1 MPFVQDVLREKGT
14 EVQTIAPEASVMEA
28 IQRMNQQKIGALVV
42 TQDDRIVGIFT
53 ERDVLRRVVCDPRR
67 PQDITV
73 EEVMTSEVVCCP
85 PTTDLDD
92 ISAVIKNRRIRHV
105 PICDTAGRLI
115 GLVSIGDVNAYHV
128 SQQEATILGLSEYIY
143 GRA

>member
-14 EVQTIAPEASVMEA
+14 EVQTVAPEASVLQA
-28 IQRMNQQKIGALVV
+28 IGQMNQQKIGALVV
-42 TQDDRIVGIFT
+42 TQADRIVGIFT

-73 EEVMTSEVVCCP
+73 AEVMTSEVVCCP
-85 PTTDLDD
+85 PTADLDD
-92 ISAVIKNRRIRHV
+92 ISAIIKNRRIRHV
-105 PICDTAGRLI
+105 PICGDDGRLI
-115 GLVSIGDVNAYHV
+115 GLISIGDVNAYHV
-128 SQQEATILGLSEYIY
+128 SNQEATILGLNEYIY

>member
-14 EVQTIAPEASVMEA
+14 EVQTIAPEASVLEA

-42 TQDDRIVGIFT
+42 TKDDRIVGIFT

-67 PQDITV
+67 PQDMTV
-73 EEVMTSEVVCCP
+73 AEVMTSEVVCCP
-85 PTTDLDD
+85 PTADLDD
-92 ISAVIKNRRIRHV
+92 ISNVIKNRRIRHV
-105 PICDTAGRLI
+105 PICDNAGRLV
-115 GLVSIGDVNAYHV
+115 GLVSIGDVNAYNV
-128 SQQEATILGLSEYIY
+128 SHQEATILGLNEYIY